1 MIRTQ
6 QQQQQQQWQEK
17 FFCNNH
23 PGTEAVVFC
32 EECSAISGCS
42 GYWCRE
48 CDKKMHEMFPAH
60 KRTEPRPFEKKA
72 CKKHPNQNAE
82 EIFCW
87 ETKTFHCPYC
97 AWENKISG
105 DNVPDA
111 VDKVI
116 RDSERN
122 YQDLRNSLKTLSERK
137 DKISF
142 ELNGE
147 VNSKNL
153 ERQKQEAQSA
163 IHSAF
168 NQMRELLD
176 QRE

>member
-1 MIRTQ
+1 MIKI
-6 QQQQQQQWQEK
+6 QQQWQEK
-17 FFCNNH
+17 FFCNSH

-32 EECSAISGCS
+32 EECSAIPGCS

-60 KRTEPRPFEKKA
+60 KRTELRPFEKKA
-72 CKKHPNQNAE
+72 EMC
-82 EIFCW
+82 F
-87 ETKTFHCPYC
+87 
-97 AWENKISG
+97 
-105 DNVPDA
+105 
-111 VDKVI
+111 
-116 RDSERN
+116 
-122 YQDLRNSLKTLSERK
+122 QDLRNSLKTLSEHR

-142 ELNGE
+142 ERDDDA
-147 VNSKNL
+147 NSDSL
-153 ERQKQEAQSA
+153 ERQKEEAQSA